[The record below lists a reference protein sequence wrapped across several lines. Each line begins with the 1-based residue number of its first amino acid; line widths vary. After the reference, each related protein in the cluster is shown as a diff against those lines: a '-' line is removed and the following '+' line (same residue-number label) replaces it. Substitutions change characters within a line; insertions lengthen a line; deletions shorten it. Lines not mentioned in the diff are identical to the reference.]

1 MTLLIEIVQIADMR
15 KRNWN
20 ISKRMVYDP
29 QTLANFLDSIR
40 VAFLKLHEAV
50 AKHNARF
57 RTLFPHSDPIYKR
70 VEDSFF
76 GAFDDMPR
84 QVHAFAD
91 VVWEFAS
98 SSGVR
103 HLASWEQDVQCILH
117 DALTWAG
124 RPVRTKKGRIQWKK
138 MISFVEKGLVEDIQ
152 RLAQLFFEKVYALPV
167 EQQLGSLQ
175 KQEREFWER
184 YGRLVRAQQQARV
197 DAEPIYSMLLLLQC
211 KMPAPLCTNVARFV
225 V

>member
-1 MTLLIEIVQIADMR
+1 
-15 KRNWN
+15 
-20 ISKRMVYDP
+20 
-29 QTLANFLDSIR
+29 
-40 VAFLKLHEAV
+40 
-50 AKHNARF
+50 
-57 RTLFPHSDPIYKR
+57 
-70 VEDSFF
+70 
-76 GAFDDMPR
+76 MPR
-84 QVHAFAD
+84 QVHAFAN
-91 VVWEFAS
+91 VVEEFVSYSA
-98 SSGVR
+98 VR

-152 RLAQLFFEKVYALPV
+152 RLAHFFEKVYALLV
-167 EQQLGSLQ
+167 EQHLGSLQ

-184 YGRLVRAQQQARV
+184 YARLVRAQQQARV

>member
-1 MTLLIEIVQIADMR
+1 
-15 KRNWN
+15 
-20 ISKRMVYDP
+20 
-29 QTLANFLDSIR
+29 
-40 VAFLKLHEAV
+40 
-50 AKHNARF
+50 
-57 RTLFPHSDPIYKR
+57 
-70 VEDSFF
+70 
-76 GAFDDMPR
+76 
-84 QVHAFAD
+84 
-91 VVWEFAS
+91 
-98 SSGVR
+98 
-103 HLASWEQDVQCILH
+103 
-117 DALTWAG
+117 
-124 RPVRTKKGRIQWKK
+124 

-152 RLAQLFFEKVYALPV
+152 SLAQIFVEKVYALPV